1 MNVFSHF
8 YYAFHLN
15 AWVYCVHV
23 HECACIWGG
32 NRHHVF
38 SSIIIYFILLSQGLS
53 LNLQFFNWLDW
64 LAQEPQEPQVLYDLS
79 QVLEFQ
85 RWSVISFTLP
95 AEPSFWL
102 LCIFFENMSISL
114 LKHIYYKVTK
124 VLCVFWV
131 LGTYQVDYSQIYLCF
146 IPSISSMAISP
157 SWLLC
162 LRHRHKVI
170 CCPIS
175 PSYFCA
181 FGIINCGDILFV
193 L

>member
-53 LNLQFFNWLDW
+53 LNLQFFDWLDW

-102 LCIFFENMSISL
+102 LYIFFENMSISL
-114 LKHIYYKVTK
+114 LKHIYYKVTR

-131 LGTYQVDYSQIYLCF
+131 LGTYQVDYSQICF
-146 IPSISSMAISP
+146 IYVLF
-157 SWLLC
+157 LLFHQWPFHPLDC
-162 LRHRHKVI
+162 LVW
-170 CCPIS
+170 
-175 PSYFCA
+175 
-181 FGIINCGDILFV
+181 GIDIKWYVVLFLHLTSV
-193 L
+193 RLVS